1 MDSGEIRAFGEVG
14 GRALAKPAL
23 TARDVHTA
31 FAGRVFRALG
41 PIGAPVRVMHDGISR
56 AAYASVAT
64 ALRAPLQAG
73 GAAIARGRLPGGRS
87 MADAPAGAFAL
98 GALNGMW
105 GDTIAAKHPELAIE
119 LSIRHEGE
127 RTGKLAVF
135 VHGLCEND
143 ASWRGGYGGRLRSE
157 LGYTP
162 LYLRY
167 NTGLRVSDNGRRLAE
182 LLEHVV
188 HGWPT
193 EVDEVALIGHSMGG
207 LVARSACHYAEAD

>member
-1 MDSGEIRAFGEVG
+1 MDADEVRAFGELG

-23 TARDVHTA
+23 TVRDVHAA
-31 FAGRVFRALG
+31 FAGRVFGALG
-41 PIGAPVRVMHDGISR
+41 WVGTPVRVMHDAVSR
-56 AAYASVAT
+56 AAYASVST
-64 ALRAPLQAG
+64 GLRVPLQAG
-73 GAAIARGRLPGGRS
+73 GTAIGRARLPGGRS
-87 MADAPAGAFAL
+87 MADTSAGAFAL

-119 LSIRHEGE
+119 MSIRHEGE
-127 RTGKLAVF
+127 PTGKLAVF

-188 HGWPT
+188 QGWPV
-193 EVDEVALIGHSMGG
+193 EVHEVTLIGHSMGG
-207 LVARSACHYAEAD
+207 LV